1 MESICNEQ
9 GKESSSERD
18 QQKQKIAM
26 ECLPH
31 EIVFNI
37 LSNLPISSLVQ
48 TKFVSRAMIENDPCL
63 ILHCDYPIRNQIYF
77 IDLSAADNEND
88 KRLKK
93 FCPSPMNELYIDNP
107 FTCDHLEL
115 PGSTLYLDKQQ
126 VFGFGFHPCT
136 KEYKPQGSSSTTS
149 RSIGKFPYT
158 IIRWVESH
166 VFFNGRLHWIFW
178 PLYHDTS
185 KCFQSMSID
194 LADEQLR
201 EVLIPDCEE
210 FKGMCDLVV
219 IGGCL
224 SAVFYCEIRRENSW
238 SREFYIGDYV
248 PRRLELEPDV
258 DPSFSLSK
266 LYNRRGH
273 VKMLC
278 LLKSGEILMEYKY
291 RVLVSYDPKS
301 GTFKDLSFPG
311 MLNWFETFV
320 HVGSL
325 NWIDTLIDM

>member
-1 MESICNEQ
+1 
-9 GKESSSERD
+9 
-18 QQKQKIAM
+18 
-26 ECLPH
+26 
-31 EIVFNI
+31 
-37 LSNLPISSLVQ
+37 
-48 TKFVSRAMIENDPCL
+48 
-63 ILHCDYPIRNQIYF
+63 
-77 IDLSAADNEND
+77 
-88 KRLKK
+88 
-93 FCPSPMNELYIDNP
+93 MNELYIYNP

-136 KEYKPQGSSSTTS
+136 KEYKVVKIVYYVNALRALSPRENSTVKISEAYILTLQPQGSSSTTS
-149 RSIGKFPYT
+149 RSIGKFPY
-158 IIRWVESH
+158 
-166 VFFNGRLHWIFW
+166 
-178 PLYHDTS
+178 
-185 KCFQSMSID
+185 SMSID

-210 FKGMCDLVV
+210 FKGMCLE
-219 IGGCL
+219 
-224 SAVFYCEIRRENSW
+224 EIRRENSW